1 MAHGVVAGGAR
12 LAAQSASA
20 GRGNWLRVARWLR
33 TDASVKRL
41 RGGWRRSRGTKG
53 ADYRRV
59 EFENV
64 ETLGDV
70 DAVVASSS
78 PPCRRSKPGDRPR
91 RSHLAPRGTVVVE
104 WNWARFDKAT
114 AEWCFQRLG
123 SDDEGWLRHRRDEWV
138 ASGQPWSAYVRDCAR
153 KEHLHAATTLR
164 GCSMGASNASI
175 WRTPTSSPI
184 WPR

>member
-1 MAHGVVAGGAR
+1 MLRSSGYKAVGVDPEAP
-12 LAAQSASA
+12 
-20 GRGNWLRVARWLR
+20 
-33 TDASVKRL
+33 
-41 RGGWRRSRGTKG
+41 KG

-78 PPCRRSKPGDRPR
+78 LHHVADPSQVIDRVAAT
-91 RSHLAPRGTVVVE
+91 LAPRGTVVVVE

-138 ASGQPWSAYVRDCAR
+138 ASGQPWSAYVRDWAR
-153 KEHLHAATTLR
+153 KEHLHAATTLLGLLDGR
-164 GCSMGASNASI
+164 FKREHLADGPYFFPDLAQTTEADELAAIETGEIRAT
-175 WRTPTSSPI
+175 RVDYVG
-184 WPR
+184 RLR